1 MVTGLPQRRRH
12 GELNMAEMK
21 RHLYAHLES
30 DGRLVLP
37 PELLSRYGVKA
48 GTRILVDEDA
58 NSFRLVR
65 PTRLAKLYIEPTNRC
80 NLECRTC
87 IRNVWDEP
95 LGTMSD
101 TVFDRVIEG
110 LHTFSPPPS
119 VLLGG
124 FGEPL
129 YHPKIVDMV
138 ARAKQ
143 LGSHVELITNGTLLT
158 ADLSRRLLTAGIDVL
173 WVSLDGA
180 TPESYAD
187 IRLGAELPQVIENV
201 TEFCR
206 IMRTEG
212 SCGGCIFVPRFTA
225 QLGIEFVAMKR
236 NVRDL
241 PAVLRLGRKLGAKRF
256 MVTNVLPYTAE
267 MRDEVLYANVL
278 GNNGYPRL
286 SLPRTEESEITRE
299 PLREAMGSLNLTLA
313 MHNPQT
319 AGDRCPFIEG
329 GAGAVGWD
337 GSLSP
342 CLPLL
347 HSHVSFL
354 MQSERFSRHWTIGN
368 VTEHSLAELWHAPE
382 HVAFRKRVQV
392 FDFPPCTRCGGCEQ
406 VEKNEEDCFAN
417 AFPTCGGCLWAQG
430 VVQCP

>member
-1 MVTGLPQRRRH
+1 MVTGLPRRRRH
-12 GELNMAEMK
+12 GELNMAETK
-21 RHLYAHLES
+21 KHLYAHLEG

-48 GTRILVDEDA
+48 GTRMLVDEDA
-58 NSFRLVR
+58 SSFRLVH
-65 PTRLAKLYIEPTNRC
+65 PTRLAKLYIEPTNEC
-80 NLECRTC
+80 NLNCRTC
-87 IRNVWDEP
+87 VRNVWQEP
-95 LGTMSD
+95 MGKMSD
-101 TVFDRVIEG
+101 IAFDRVIEG
-110 LHTFSPPPS
+110 LRDFSPPPT
-119 VLLGG
+119 VFFGG
-124 FGEPL
+124 LGEPL
-129 YHPKIVDMV
+129 HHPKIVDMV

-143 LGSHVELITNGTLLT
+143 LGTQVELITNGTLLT

-187 IRLGAELPQVIENV
+187 IRLGAELPQVIDNV

-206 IMRTEG
+206 ILRTEG
-212 SCGGCIFVPRFTA
+212 QGGGCVFVPRFTA

-236 NVRDL
+236 NIGDL

-267 MRDEVLYANVL
+267 MREEVLYAKVL
-278 GNNGYPRL
+278 WNNGYPRL
-286 SLPRTEESEITRE
+286 SLPRIEESEVTHG
-299 PLREAMGSLNLTLA
+299 PLCGAMDILNLTLA
-313 MHNPQT
+313 MHNPEM

-354 MQSERFSRHWTIGN
+354 MQNERFSRRWTIGN
-368 VTEHSLAELWHAPE
+368 VTERSLAELWYTPE
-382 HVAFRKRVQV
+382 HVAFRERVQA
-392 FDFPPCTRCGGCEQ
+392 FDFSPCTRCGGCEFA
-406 VEKNEEDCFAN
+406 EKNEEDCFAN
-417 AFPTCGGCLWAQG
+417 VFPTCGGCLWAQG